1 MPSPPWLQPL
11 VPTCVR
17 FGTDFTKVTASGA
30 ADHCCI
36 ASAETSF
43 TKTKLHSDPTRS
55 CVCAVLYP
63 LALLSDKREIFVTH
77 ATVSDA
83 AASKPYSIDSV
94 TFCGSDST
102 CSATASAP
110 EGN

>member
-83 AASKPYSIDSV
+83 AASKPYSIFRHILRV
-94 TFCGSDST
+94 
-102 CSATASAP
+102 
-110 EGN
+110 